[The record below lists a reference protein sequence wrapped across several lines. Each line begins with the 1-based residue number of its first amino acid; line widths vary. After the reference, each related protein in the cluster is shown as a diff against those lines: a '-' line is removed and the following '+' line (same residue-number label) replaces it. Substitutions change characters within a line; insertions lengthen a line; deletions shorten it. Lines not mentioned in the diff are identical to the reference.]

1 VEGGVAAQHPV
12 VPDLI
17 GDRAFLSAIE
27 EDALARLKAGLTV
40 GVGAGDPR
48 LLALSRLR
56 ERVG

>member
-1 VEGGVAAQHPV
+1 LEGYDLILRV

-17 GDRAFLSAIE
+17 RDGASFSEAAE
-27 EDALARLKAGLTV
+27 EALARLKAGLTMR
-40 GVGAGDPR
+40 VGAR